1 MYNLLTLLIM
11 NHGCN
16 LIVSPINIFHASL
29 RNLGMG
35 AWARTLKLCKVFT
48 KVGWGPW
55 LKRKLC
61 LGPASVIN
69 CTALSTLSFWVSLL
83 PGAFGYNIWCIGRET
98 LHFEETVLLG
108 ATLRTCGSDLHPSGK
123 VPLLNAQNFHAGGYW
138 MAAGRRFPPSRVEEG
153 AWSTPWKGIGSTQT
167 RLSQRGGIRIVLG

>member
-16 LIVSPINIFHASL
+16 LIVSPFNIFHASL

-61 LGPASVIN
+61 LGPASVI
-69 CTALSTLSFWVSLL
+69 TALHYPHCPSEWVCFLERLAITFGALAGKLFTLRRQSCLGLL
-83 PGAFGYNIWCIGRET
+83 WGLVAQIFTLLERFRSSMPRTSMLVDIGWQQVGGFHPAGWRRGPDQPPGRE
-98 LHFEETVLLG
+98 
-108 ATLRTCGSDLHPSGK
+108 
-123 VPLLNAQNFHAGGYW
+123 
-138 MAAGRRFPPSRVEEG
+138 
-153 AWSTPWKGIGSTQT
+153 
-167 RLSQRGGIRIVLG
+167 

>member
-1 MYNLLTLLIM
+1 MCLVAMEITYLWPNRPPGLINTRFHTKISHHQKDWDNPCGVNHFCNLYGAHLCRLQCITCWPFWLWIM
-11 NHGCN
+11 AVN
-16 LIVSPINIFHASL
+16 LIVSPFNIFHASL

-83 PGAFGYNIWCIGRET
+83 PGAFDYNKSITPKNLFTI
-98 LHFEETVLLG
+98 V
-108 ATLRTCGSDLHPSGK
+108 
-123 VPLLNAQNFHAGGYW
+123 VPTKMTF
-138 MAAGRRFPPSRVEEG
+138 
-153 AWSTPWKGIGSTQT
+153 
-167 RLSQRGGIRIVLG
+167 